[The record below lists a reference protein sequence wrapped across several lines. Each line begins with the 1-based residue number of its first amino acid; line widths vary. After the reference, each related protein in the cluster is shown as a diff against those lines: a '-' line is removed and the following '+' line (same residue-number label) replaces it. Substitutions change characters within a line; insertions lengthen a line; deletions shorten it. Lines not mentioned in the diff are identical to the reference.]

1 MLYSLY
7 TRPLGDIA
15 RSHGLSYHFYA
26 DDSQLYLSFKTLF
39 FEDMVSCKSK
49 EEVCVTDIDSWMI
62 MNQFKTNSDKTQI
75 LVFSWSN
82 RPRPALDFLDI
93 VSENVRCS
101 TTAKNIGVVFS
112 NSLSMAP
119 HIAAVCK
126 SSFFHLRNIFKVLK
140 FLSVD
145 SAKTLANYCNSLL
158 YGQPKCVLRDLQCV
172 LNCSAQLIYSTSK
185 FEHVTALF
193 LNLHWLPGVEQ
204 RIIFKIALITFEA
217 LHDSAPSY
225 ITELIRPYK
234 PDKTLRSSSHNL
246 LTVPRFNLK
255 TYGVALLQLPLRPY
269 GTAFH

>member
-1 MLYSLY
+1 
-7 TRPLGDIA
+7 
-15 RSHGLSYHFYA
+15 
-26 DDSQLYLSFKTLF
+26 
-39 FEDMVSCKSK
+39 
-49 EEVCVTDIDSWMI
+49 
-62 MNQFKTNSDKTQI
+62 MNKFKTNSDKTEI

-126 SSFFHLRNIFKVLK
+126 SSFFHLRNVFKVRK

-145 SAKTLANYCNSLL
+145 SAKTLVNYCNSLL

-172 LNCSAQLIYSTSK
+172 LNCSARLISSTGK

-193 LNLHWLPGVEQ
+193 LNLHWLLVEQ
-204 RIIFKIALITFEA
+204 IFKIALITFEA
-217 LHDSAPSY
+217 LHDSAPSC

-234 PDKTLRSSSHNL
+234 ADRTLRSSSHNL

-255 TYGVALLQLPLRPY
+255 TYGGRSFTVAAPTIWNSLLLELR
-269 GTAFH
+269 